1 MRKLY
6 SPSYGRLHGV
16 VPVARGGTGVK
27 TAPQALVN
35 LDLLDPSAVGQP
47 GGVVKLVGGLIPN
60 NQLSTDTSLLPT
72 LKGPNSVLVGME
84 ATYQITNYDLDT
96 GYDIRTSSAGVTILV
111 QDNGTFILASSDTG
125 TKYFTINGQEY
136 SVQVTNISPSQPTI
150 NSPTTGVTNQAAAV
164 QFIASAFSMPSGYPG
179 TETHRNTDWQLST
192 SATFATISHT
202 SLADSANKTAWI
214 ANNLQPNTTYY
225 ARVRY
230 RGQNTGESEW
240 SSPVTLSTK
249 TMFLQTVA
257 LQQKATAVNTFSGD
271 EFFGC
276 ATAVDLTGSCYFV
289 GSYGANGNGL
299 VYAFVKTAL
308 TWEYKQTIAAVV
320 GSGASDQFGKA
331 LAVSADSSVFV
342 ATDPTNSAVYSYT
355 RVSDGTWE
363 FRQRIVPD
371 NVATGDL
378 FGNSIAISQD
388 GTTMVVGARGKNGG
402 GGAVY
407 IYMRNGDSR
416 FFQAQ
421 VTSQDNTANDFFGE
435 SVSLSEN
442 GNVLAVGAKGKTSG
456 RGAVY
461 IFTRANASWGQQWTQ
476 QGTATGSQY
485 GNSVSLSSDG
495 TTLAVGAPNENS
507 SVGSAYVYIRGASWS
522 LQRKLV
528 GSINGTAETGLGG
541 FGFSLSLTG
550 TGDGLVVGAVYRD
563 NYKGMAYLFTR
574 ENGTWQQN
582 QRFAPPDLAD
592 SAFFGYCISIAGN
605 SSVVSVGAYTNSND
619 VPSLGSSYLYA

>member
-6 SPSYGRLHGV
+6 SPSYGRIHGT

-47 GGVVKLVGGLIPN
+47 GGVVKLVNGLIPN
-60 NQLSTDTSLLPT
+60 SQLPTDNTLVPT
-72 LKGPNSVLVGME
+72 LKGPNNVLVGMD
-84 ATYQITNYDLDT
+84 AVYQITNYDLDT
-96 GYDIRTSSAGVTILV
+96 GYDIRTSSTGVVLTV
-111 QDNGTFILASSDTG
+111 QENGRFTFSSSDTG
-125 TKYFTINGQEY
+125 TKYFTVNGQEY

-192 SATFATISHT
+192 SATFASISHS
-202 SLADSANKTAWI
+202 SLADTTNKTAWI

-240 SSPVTLSTK
+240 SEPVTLSTK
-249 TMFLQTVA
+249 TMFLQTVS

-276 ATAVDLTGSCYFV
+276 ATAVDLTGTCYFV

-299 VYAFVKTAL
+299 VYAFVKSAL
-308 TWEYKQTIAAVV
+308 TWEYKQTISAVV
-320 GSGASDQFGKA
+320 GNGTSDQFGKA
-331 LAVSADSSVFV
+331 IAVSADASVFV

-355 RVSDGTWE
+355 RVADGTWA
-363 FRQRIVPD
+363 FRQRLVPD
-371 NVATGDL
+371 NVAPGDL
-378 FGNSIAISQD
+378 FGNTIAISQD
-388 GTTMVVGARGKNGG
+388 GTTMAVGARGKNSG

-407 IYMRNGDSR
+407 IYLRNGDSW

-421 VTSQDNTANDFFGE
+421 LVSQDNTANDFFGE

-461 IFTRANASWGQQWTQ
+461 VFTRSAAVWSQQWTQ
-476 QGTATGSQY
+476 QGSATGSQY

-507 SVGSAYVYIRGASWS
+507 SVGAAYVYVRGAAWS

-541 FGFSLSLTG
+541 FGFSLSLSG

-582 QRFAPPDLAD
+582 QRFAPPDLVD
-592 SAFFGYCISIAGN
+592 SAFFGYSISISGN
-605 SSVVSVGAYTNSND
+605 STVVSVGAYTNTNN